1 MTIKIVGEPK
11 QQILIL
17 ATNEVI
23 ESRCV
28 KSCNSLIL
36 VLNNL
41 IFHQAKSENIE
52 VVSNIFTEQNLVK
65 PHHCALLGYRGRDL
79 LEQS

>member
-11 QQILIL
+11 QQTLIL

-28 KSCNSLIL
+28 KSCNSL
-36 VLNNL
+36 
-41 IFHQAKSENIE
+41 AESA
-52 VVSNIFTEQNLVK
+52 VSPAEKKCYFSFDSGKKCEF
-65 PHHCALLGYRGRDL
+65 
-79 LEQS
+79 